1 MLIRDRA
8 LKHTRRFVT
17 MGAMLVHIERSVIR
31 ARGIP
36 ASSPLSEAKCF

>member
-17 MGAMLVHIERSVIR
+17 LGALLVHIERSGIR

-36 ASSPLSEAKCF
+36 ASSPLSEAIFF